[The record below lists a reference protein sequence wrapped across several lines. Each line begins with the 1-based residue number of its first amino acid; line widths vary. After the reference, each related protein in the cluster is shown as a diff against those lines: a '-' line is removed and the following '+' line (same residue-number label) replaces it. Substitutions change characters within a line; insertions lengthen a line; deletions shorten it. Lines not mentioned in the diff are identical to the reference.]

1 MLLCP
6 SHQFE
11 VEQVSTFPLFF
22 RNEGQQLY
30 DKIRQSKSPFQEF
43 LSCWKKSET
52 STIRQL
58 FSYLEEIDRFDVIDD
73 NRQKIKEDIAHA
85 DTIAREK
92 VTWVFFFKIKIIIF
106 SNVSDQYR
114 YR

>member
-1 MLLCP
+1 M
-6 SHQFE
+6 SFSS
-11 VEQVSTFPLFF
+11 VWSWTSFYFSLFS

-52 STIRQL
+52 STISQL